1 MGNEATRTKKTL
13 VPLFLLPNPDRGDF
27 GFADGGV
34 ELLDA
39 FGDDFV
45 LLGKQLVD
53 LGD

>member
-1 MGNEATRTKKTL
+1 MSYERAWHYDL
-13 VPLFLLPNPDRGDF
+13 IFNPDRGHF

-45 LLGKQLVD
+45 LLDK
-53 LGD
+53 

>member
-1 MGNEATRTKKTL
+1 MFRTGATDKSVAVSEMAEL
-13 VPLFLLPNPDRGDF
+13 ILNPDRGHF

-45 LLGKQLVD
+45 LLGE
-53 LGD
+53 